1 MSEAAERRP
10 AEPAKRLAAAAA
22 IGVGA
27 LMAWQIVAQAAADR
41 LPPAAALKLAPR
53 SPRLLALEAE
63 AELEAGR
70 PAAAESLARR
80 ALLAQPLN
88 ARALRVLGI
97 AVDRGGDPQRADDLV
112 TQAGNWSLRD
122 GPAHVWLVDQRLRQ
136 GDFASAFAHA
146 DALMRRK
153 PELQPHFFKLLSAA
167 AAADRRAL
175 APIAERLA
183 HQPAWREPFLQ
194 NLASTPKGLESAAT
208 LAIMLQPGRA
218 PLSDKEQ
225 GFLLTRL
232 VNGGQ
237 FADAAGL
244 RRRLAPAAAAVS
256 PFDGEFDDRAGPAPF
271 RWQIESGAGA
281 SVEIAPDDRL
291 AGQSALRVEYDGYST
306 PGLIH
311 QFVVLSA
318 GAHELEVRWRSDTPV
333 PAERLAWTVRCIG
346 DNRIAARAVQ
356 PAAAAP
362 TPWRASSIR
371 FEVPAE
377 GCAAQWLELR
387 ALPGD
392 RRTTLVVWYDGM
404 KIRPANGSA
413 EK

>member
-1 MSEAAERRP
+1 MSEAAERR
-10 AEPAKRLAAAAA
+10 PAKRLAAAAA
-22 IGVGA
+22 IGLGA

-41 LPPAAALKLAPR
+41 LPAAAALKLAPG
-53 SPRLLALEAE
+53 SPRLLALKAE

-70 PAAAESLARR
+70 PAAAEALARQ

-88 ARALRVLGI
+88 VRALRVLGV
-97 AVDRGGDPQRADDLV
+97 AVGRRGDNQHADDLV

-122 GPAHVWLVDQRLRQ
+122 GPAHVWLVDRRLRQ

-153 PELQPHFFKLLSAA
+153 PELQPHFFKLLSTAA
-167 AAADRRAL
+167 AEDRRAL
-175 APIAERLA
+175 APIAERLV

-208 LAIMLQPGRA
+208 LAVMLQSSRA

-237 FADAAGL
+237 FAAAADL
-244 RRRLAPAAAAVS
+244 RRRLAPAASAVS

-271 RWQIESGAGA
+271 RWQIATGAGA
-281 SVEIAPDDRL
+281 SVEIAPDDQV

-311 QFVVLSA
+311 QFMALPA
-318 GAHELEVRWRSDTPV
+318 GAHELEVRWRGETPL

-346 DNRIAARAVQ
+346 DNRIAARALQ
-356 PAAAAP
+356 PAAAGP
-362 TPWRASSIR
+362 TPWRVSAVR
-371 FEVPAE
+371 FEIPAE
-377 GCAAQWLELR
+377 GCAGQWLELKP
-387 ALPGD
+387 LPGD
-392 RRTTLVVWYDGM
+392 RRTTLVIWYDGM
-404 KIRPANGSA
+404 KVRPAKGVAQN
-413 EK
+413 